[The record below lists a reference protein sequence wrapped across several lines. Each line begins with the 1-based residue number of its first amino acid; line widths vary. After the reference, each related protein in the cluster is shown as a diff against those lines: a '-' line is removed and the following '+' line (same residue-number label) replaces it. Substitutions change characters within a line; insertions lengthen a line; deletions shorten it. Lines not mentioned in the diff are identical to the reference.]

1 MPDIGVNFPEHIV
14 EITPSVGVTTND
26 VELQSLT
33 SDDVPRTLSGIRRVE
48 EREYAV
54 IIALIN
60 NNKAIPNR
68 TFLAAANEVV
78 KEFENLKKHQRKIAI
93 YRFIGSFLSFICC
106 MVIISFISITSGVG
120 VIISI
125 FILCFVIPIVLY
137 LSIFIG
143 LIVYAIMVALGLERP
158 FPFEIKNL
166 INSYYFSGFNIKNK
180 ENEDSTSLLNTD
192 NCIKITKFQQKNV
205 KYMYEKK
212 YNNKIKE
219 ISKHL
224 PFNFINNIDYED
236 VTYVYHEDDYYLV
249 TGIFKNN
256 QIQNVLSIS
265 EIRVL

>member
-14 EITPSVGVTTND
+14 EIAPSVGVTTNH

-68 TFLAAANEVV
+68 TFLAAANEIV
-78 KEFENLKKHQRKIAI
+78 KEFENLKKNQRKIAA
-93 YRFIGSFLSFICC
+93 YRTLGSFLSLVCC
-106 MVIISFISITSGVG
+106 ILPCSLIILGFAN
-120 VIISI
+120 
-125 FILCFVIPIVLY
+125 FVILIFVLLFVVPFIIWVSIV
-137 LSIFIG
+137 IA
-143 LIVYAIMVALGLERP
+143 LIVYAIMVSLGIERP
-158 FPFEIKNL
+158 FPFEVKNL

-192 NCIKITKFQQKNV
+192 NCIKITKFQLKNV

-224 PFNFINNIDYED
+224 PFNSINNIEYED

-249 TGIFKNN
+249 TGVFKNN
-256 QIQNVLSIS
+256 QIQNVLSIT
-265 EIRVL
+265 EIQVL